1 MTIEEIRK
9 EMDALDD
16 KIADLFVERMNCA
29 ALNAVLSKFYSMG
42 INITKLE
49 TRDVH
54 GDGSVWSLYLDVE
67 ANVREEGVAA
77 LLTEFESSPDR
88 FTLLGCYPEKTV

>member
-1 MTIEEIRK
+1 MSLQNRPG
-9 EMDALDD
+9 
-16 KIADLFVERMNCA
+16 
-29 ALNAVLSKFYSMG
+29 ALNAVLSKFYS
-42 INITKLE
+42 ITKLE

>member
-29 ALNAVLSKFYSMG
+29 ALIAEEKRKN
-42 INITKLE
+42 KLP
-49 TRDVH
+49 
-54 GDGSVWSLYLDVE
+54 VE
-67 ANVREEGVAA
+67 SEERRKYVENRIAG
-77 LLTEFESSPDR
+77 
-88 FTLLGCYPEKTV
+88 GCPRSIPPMRGRSFPP